1 MIHIHWSALWLRCEQ
16 KAASNQFIHT
26 GNCRIW
32 KYLALLT
39 DRAFVPAV
47 LQCQL
52 MNILEVAK
60 VMVSASQT
68 WCWDSP
74 HVGQNRRAHPSVGIQ
89 PTYISEVQCSSACE
103 KEAERAD
110 HLARVDRLAWQ
121 TSINTTWGSGSHCN
135 EQQRVRSWGHR
146 ATSSRK
152 VQGHLIWEAE
162 CQVWTDKQLN

>member
-1 MIHIHWSALWLRCEQ
+1 
-16 KAASNQFIHT
+16 
-26 GNCRIW
+26 
-32 KYLALLT
+32 
-39 DRAFVPAV
+39 
-47 LQCQL
+47 

-74 HVGQNRRAHPSVGIQ
+74 HVGQNRSAHPSVGIQ

-135 EQQRVRSWGHR
+135 EQQRVRSWDVGQLLQGR
-146 ATSSRK
+146 YKDIWYGRQSAKCGQISNLINSMLVKNLPRILSVATVHSQPLTQQKWYCTRYMCEWRNKTGES
-152 VQGHLIWEAE
+152 
-162 CQVWTDKQLN
+162 